1 MHRLYPPKALFLVD
15 NCIAFVQ
22 QYQYFYNEKEKDL
35 IFSYNTTP
43 FQLQLN
49 CLKKHY
55 IYFKGELKKEY
66 KKIRLSIEFFYFF
79 CYLCATNNLFYND
92 VQKL

>member
-1 MHRLYPPKALFLVD
+1 MLLKR
-15 NCIAFVQ
+15 
-22 QYQYFYNEKEKDL
+22 KEKDL
-35 IFSYNTTP
+35 IFCYNTIP

-66 KKIRLSIEFFYFF
+66 KKNKVI
-79 CYLCATNNLFYND
+79 D
-92 VQKL
+92 

>member
-22 QYQYFYNEKEKDL
+22 QYQYFYNEEEKDL

-66 KKIRLSIEFFYFF
+66 KKIRLSIELFYFF
-79 CYLCATNNLFYND
+79 CYLCVTNNLFYND
-92 VQKL
+92 MQRL

>member
-1 MHRLYPPKALFLVD
+1 MLLKR
-15 NCIAFVQ
+15 
-22 QYQYFYNEKEKDL
+22 KEKDL
-35 IFSYNTTP
+35 IFCYNTIP

-66 KKIRLSIEFFYFF
+66 KKIRLSIELFYFF
-79 CYLCATNNLFYND
+79 CYLCVTNNLFLQRCAEALACLCERFVMRLN
-92 VQKL
+92 L

>member
-1 MHRLYPPKALFLVD
+1 LFGIANLFIFRKIANHDTKALPLHRKSIVFRGQLH
-15 NCIAFVQ
+15 CFCTAISMLLKR
-22 QYQYFYNEKEKDL
+22 KEKDL
-35 IFSYNTTP
+35 IFCYNTIP

-66 KKIRLSIEFFYFF
+66 KKNKVI
-79 CYLCATNNLFYND
+79 D
-92 VQKL
+92 

>member
-1 MHRLYPPKALFLVD
+1 MSIALLLLSNINAFKAKRKGLDFQLQYP
-15 NCIAFVQ
+15 
-22 QYQYFYNEKEKDL
+22 
-35 IFSYNTTP
+35 P

-92 VQKL
+92 MQKL